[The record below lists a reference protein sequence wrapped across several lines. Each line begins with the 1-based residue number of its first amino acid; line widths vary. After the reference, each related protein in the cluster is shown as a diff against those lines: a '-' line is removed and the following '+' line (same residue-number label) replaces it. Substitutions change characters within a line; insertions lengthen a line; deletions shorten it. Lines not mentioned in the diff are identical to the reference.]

1 LFDDSQRIH
10 PNILIYHTNT
20 SLYHLLNCISHF
32 GQHVLEPFMTLNLN
46 QPDLFRDRAF
56 IDGQW
61 VRAAEARTFPVFNPS
76 TGSTLASV
84 PDLGADETRAAIDA
98 AEKALKPWQA
108 LTAKDRAALLRNWFN
123 LILKNQDDLA
133 TIMTSEQGKPF
144 AEAKGEVAYGASFV
158 EWFAEEA
165 KRIYG
170 DVIPADWCGCGDH
183 ALELPDCHD
192 HSESRSGAGG
202 GLHGCDQTG

>member
-1 LFDDSQRIH
+1 
-10 PNILIYHTNT
+10 
-20 SLYHLLNCISHF
+20 
-32 GQHVLEPFMTLNLN
+32 V
-46 QPDLFRDRAF
+46 
-56 IDGQW
+56 

-76 TGSTLASV
+76 TGSTLAFV

-108 LTAKDRAALLRNWFN
+108 LTAKDRAALLPQLVST

-144 AEAKGEVAYGASFV
+144 AEARGEVAYGSSFI

-165 KRIYG
+165 KTHLWRRYSG
-170 DVIPADWCGCGDH
+170 
-183 ALELPDCHD
+183 
-192 HSESRSGAGG
+192 SR
-202 GLHGCDQTG
+202 CR